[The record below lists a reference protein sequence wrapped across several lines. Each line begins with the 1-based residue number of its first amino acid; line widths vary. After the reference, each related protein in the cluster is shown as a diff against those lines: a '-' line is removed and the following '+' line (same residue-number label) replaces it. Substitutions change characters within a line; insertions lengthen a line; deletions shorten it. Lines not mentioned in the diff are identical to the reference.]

1 MNRAARR
8 LSALLLLTAVL
19 ALSACDNGTPAVAK
33 SRVGTAPELRPDFS
47 LPDADGTLH
56 TASEWDGQV
65 LVVNFW
71 ATWCPPC
78 RREIPTFIELQQEYG
93 ARGLQFVGL
102 AMDEAGRVRDF
113 ATTLGINYPLLVG
126 EQAVVDAARAYGN
139 EAGLL
144 PYSAVV
150 DREGKVVFTWAG
162 ELTREQ
168 AEEVILPLL

>member
-1 MNRAARR
+1 
-8 LSALLLLTAVL
+8 
-19 ALSACDNGTPAVAK
+19 
-33 SRVGTAPELRPDFS
+33 
-47 LPDADGTLH
+47 
-56 TASEWDGQV
+56 V

-78 RREIPTFIELQQEYG
+78 RREIPTFIELQQEYS

-150 DREGKVVFTWAG
+150 DREGKIVFTWAG

>member
-1 MNRAARR
+1 MNHAARR

-19 ALSACDNGTPAVAK
+19 VLSACDSGTSAVPK
-33 SRVGTAPELRPDFS
+33 SRAGTAPELRPDFS
-47 LPDADGTLH
+47 LPDPDGTLH
-56 TASEWDGQV
+56 AASDWDGQV

-93 ARGLQFVGL
+93 ARGLQFVGI
-102 AMDEAGRVRDF
+102 AMDEADRVRDF

-150 DREGKVVFTWAG
+150 DRSGKIVFTWAG